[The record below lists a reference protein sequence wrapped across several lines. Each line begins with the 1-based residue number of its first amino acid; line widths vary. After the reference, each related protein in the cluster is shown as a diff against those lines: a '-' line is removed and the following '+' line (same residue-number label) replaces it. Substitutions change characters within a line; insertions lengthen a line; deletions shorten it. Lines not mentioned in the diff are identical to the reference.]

1 MAGTVITI
9 TSGKGGVG
17 KTTTV
22 ANLAAALALTG
33 KRVIAVDGDMGL
45 RNLDLVMGLENRI
58 MHDLM
63 DVVEQ
68 RVPLAQ
74 ALVRDQRAKSLALLA
89 AAQTRNKQDI
99 TPEQMLALCRD
110 LRQLA
115 DYVLIDSPAG
125 IEHGF
130 QNAIAP
136 ADRILIVTTPD
147 VSALRDADKVI
158 YLLEKEWKRQ
168 PGLIL
173 NRYNPRL
180 VHSGDMRGIDDVL
193 DILAIDLLGV
203 VPEDSK
209 IVLSTDRGVPTVFDN
224 SVTVNQAYHNIAQ
237 RVMGNNVPLMS
248 FQESGFWAKF
258 KRLFSRHKTR

>member
-1 MAGTVITI
+1 MTGTVITA

-22 ANLAAALALTG
+22 ANVAFALALLG
-33 KRVIAVDGDMGL
+33 KRVITVDADIGL

-58 MHDLM
+58 VYDLM

-68 RVPLAQ
+68 RCDVRQ
-74 ALVRDQRAKSLALLA
+74 ALVKDARVPSLHLLA
-89 AAQTRNKQDI
+89 AAQTRDKQDI
-99 TPEQMLALCRD
+99 RPEQMVRLCLQ

-130 QNAIAP
+130 QNAVTP
-136 ADRILIVTTPD
+136 ADRMLIVTTPD

-158 YLLEKEWKRQ
+158 YLLERDWRCQ
-168 PGLIL
+168 PGLVL
-173 NRYNPRL
+173 NRYNPALAR
-180 VHSGDMRGIDDVL
+180 SGEMRDVDDVL

-203 VPEDSK
+203 VPEDSRL
-209 IVLSTDRGVPTVFDN
+209 VLTTDRGAPAVLDKKMRVR
-224 SVTVNQAYHNIAQ
+224 QAYLNIAQ
-237 RVMGNNVPLMS
+237 RVMGKNVPLMR
-248 FQESGFWAKF
+248 FHQPGPFGWLG
-258 KRLFSRHKTR
+258 RLFGR